1 MAAFCLAGRVLEDSP
16 PASRAGAAALL
27 DVPGHYRAAPFPF
40 PFAPAGTSGGVKPF
54 DGGGPAP
61 GSCSCT
67 LRRPVCTRRVQSLFF
82 TASTTD
88 SGVHP
93 SLTRVASVC
102 ASCVWVA
109 AMSDASSRMN
119 GIRASYQSDAPPI
132 GAPRRS
138 WGCPIIGCSD
148 DAALPHRCAIVPS
161 ENRRRA
167 WFMLPALREL
177 PCRPSANPTQLG
189 GTPAADAS
197 RDSAR
202 PCTIA

>member
-1 MAAFCLAGRVLEDSP
+1 MAALCLAGRVLEDSP
-16 PASRAGAAALL
+16 LASRAGAAALL
-27 DVPGHYRAAPFPF
+27 DVPWHYRAAPFPF
-40 PFAPAGTSGGVKPF
+40 PFAPAGTRAGGDWPPEAGCV
-54 DGGGPAP
+54 
-61 GSCSCT
+61 CT
-67 LRRPVCTRRVQSLFF
+67 LGRPECASSVQSLFF
-82 TASTTD
+82 TACTTD
-88 SGVHP
+88 SGVQP
-93 SLTRVASVC
+93 AMYRAAIVVASC
-102 ASCVWVA
+102 AWMVA
-109 AMSDASSRMN
+109 RSPASSRMN
-119 GIRASYQSDAPPI
+119 GIRASYQRDAPPI

-138 WGCPIIGCSD
+138 CGCPIIGCSD
-148 DAALPHRCAIVPS
+148 DAALPHRCDIVPS